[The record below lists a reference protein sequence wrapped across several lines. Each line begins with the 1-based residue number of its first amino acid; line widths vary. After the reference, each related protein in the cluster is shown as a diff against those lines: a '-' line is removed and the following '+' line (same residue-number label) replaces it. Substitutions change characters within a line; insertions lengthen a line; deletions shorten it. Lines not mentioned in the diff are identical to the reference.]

1 QRPQELRT
9 QGGRRAL
16 RAARSGCAY
25 RGADSRWRARAGHAL
40 GNPGYPSAGG
50 DGRGLALAGAEMKA
64 ETQRIAGLHRQ
75 LLDGLSGL
83 EGVSLNGSAEHR
95 VPHNL
100 NLAFDGVDGEL
111 LLLALRDLAL

>member
-1 QRPQELRT
+1 M
-9 QGGRRAL
+9 
-16 RAARSGCAY
+16 RSGTLATHQLV
-25 RGADSRWRARAGHAL
+25 GMGEAF
-40 GNPGYPSAGG
+40 
-50 DGRGLALAGAEMKA
+50 ALAGAEMKA

-111 LLLALRDLAL
+111 LLLALRDLALSTGSACTSASVEPSRSEERRVGKG